1 MVLFPTNFVMTE
13 FFDNLIPAAAELPDA
28 KLVARLVQATLL
40 GIAVA
45 AVYYTTQKKKRSKA
59 APLVA
64 TLVLL
69 SVLIAMVTKVVG
81 ENVARAFS
89 LAGALAIIRFRTV
102 VNDTRDTAFVIA
114 AVVTGMA
121 VGAESIAVAL
131 AGVPVVAVTAW
142 LLHAWG
148 RGNGGNGKRE
158 PGSLAVRLGPAATPE
173 AVLAEPFARLLDA
186 HDLQAAA
193 TARQGGALDLT
204 YSALIKPSVSPA
216 TLVAELTRL
225 EGVQNVEWKN
235 G

>member
-1 MVLFPTNFVMTE
+1 MEFSLTNAAMTE

-28 KLVARLVQATLL
+28 KLAARLVQATLL
-40 GIAVA
+40 GVAVA

-121 VGAESIAVAL
+121 VGAESLAVAL
-131 AGVPVVAVTAW
+131 AGVPIVAVTAW

-158 PGSLAVRLGPAATPE
+158 PGSLAIRLGPVATPE
-173 AVLAEPFARLLDA
+173 TVLAQPFARLLEA
-186 HDLQAAA
+186 HELQAAS
-193 TARQGGALDLT
+193 TGRQAGAIDLM
-204 YSALIKPSVSPA
+204 YSALIKAGISPA
-216 TLVAELTRL
+216 ALIAELSRI
-225 EGVQNVEWKN
+225 EGVENVEWKA
-235 G
+235 